1 MVSVKLSEN
10 ATVYRVSLLG
20 NKLSREASAPINL
33 EAALVRLGD
42 TNLEFTFEESD
53 REELMKVDTKLLP
66 LISAE
71 LDKEILT
78 HIELANLLL
87 PPVVKPK
94 PKKTTP
100 KPKKSSLVE

>member
-20 NKLSREASAPINL
+20 NKLSREASAPICL

-42 TNLEFTFEESD
+42 TNLKFTFEESD
-53 REELMKVDTKLLP
+53 REELMKVDSKLFP
-66 LISAE
+66 LISDE
-71 LDKEILT
+71 LDKKILT
-78 HIELANLLL
+78 HDDLVNLLL
-87 PPVVKPK
+87 PPVIKSK
-94 PKKTTP
+94 PKKITP